1 MPVNNEA
8 SERLSRKSS
17 HAYKPREGVEINR
30 ASTLHGAGFK
40 LRDIRQSQPLAR
52 MNPAVGRRACTGMRL
67 VDLESQVTVPG

>member
-30 ASTLHGAGFK
+30 ASTLHIAA
-40 LRDIRQSQPLAR
+40 QSKPSSVKGEKWKGLP
-52 MNPAVGRRACTGMRL
+52 PAI
-67 VDLESQVTVPG
+67 DPGT